1 MKGFY
6 LNRILKTVTFIVL
19 LSSFSLFAGT
29 TGKLAGKITD
39 SETGEP
45 VIGATITIEG
55 TRLGAAANSDG
66 YYYINNV
73 PPGQYEV
80 SVTSVGYSKTRIK
93 DVIIKIDLTT
103 TINVNLSSSAINVA
117 EVVVKAERPL
127 VQRDLTSS
135 SATVSSS
142 EITMMPVENINQIIN
157 LQAGVVSGHFRGGR
171 SNEVAYLV
179 DGIPMNDAF
188 NNTMNIEIENSSIRE
203 MEIISGTFNAEY
215 GQAMSGIVN
224 MVMKEGS
231 QNYEATAS
239 AYAGSYVTA
248 HSDIFRNLNR
258 IQSDGARDVQFSF
271 SGPVP
276 YIRDLTFFTT
286 GRYFKDNGY
295 LYGKRVYNVWD
306 DVPVFPDPGN
316 STVFAAR
323 ATGDGS
329 YVPMNPNDKK
339 SFNGKLTY
347 NIENWK
353 FSYGIFWDDSWSKG
367 YDHSYAWTPD
377 GIRNHYKTNFI
388 NNFQLSYVLS
398 QSTFTTVKLS
408 SNMYK
413 YWGELYADELDPRY
427 VKPLQGIPVSAYTFR
442 SGGNQ
447 SGRYKRNTLTY
458 IGQWALTSQISKE
471 HKLGTGFEARLHDLY
486 NSSKELVDLNE
497 EDSLFTPGYRQLGT
511 DLNQAY
517 RRFPFELSAYVQD
530 KMEYDIMIINCGL
543 RLDYFN
549 SNANLP
555 TDLRNP
561 ANNPNFPGA
570 FQTVKAKTEYQ
581 LSPRLGL
588 SFPISDKGAIHFSYG
603 HFFQIPSF
611 ENLYINP
618 DYIISQGNSLSSIT
632 GNPNLRAQ
640 KTVKYELGLQQEIFK
655 DISLDLSVYYSDIRN
670 LLGMEIINTYEGFKY
685 ARFKNRDY
693 GNVKGF
699 VLSLDKRFA
708 DYFSVKLDYT
718 FQIAEGNASDPY
730 AVYNDNQTSP
740 PVESEKNVVPLDWDQ
755 RSTLNISGNVGEPGD
770 WNVGLVFQYGSG
782 MPFTEDPKVLNG
794 LRFENSGK
802 RPNTF
807 NVDLK
812 ADKVFTVFG
821 FKINTFLLVYNL
833 LDIKNEY
840 GIYATTG
847 RANVDLNTKYAGQ
860 IIGLNT
866 MEEYVTNPAF
876 YSAPR
881 QIRVG
886 FSFGI

>member
-398 QSTFTTVKLS
+398 QSTFT
-408 SNMYK
+408 
-413 YWGELYADELDPRY
+413 
-427 VKPLQGIPVSAYTFR
+427 
-442 SGGNQ
+442 SG
-447 SGRYKRNTLTY
+447 TT
-458 IGQWALTSQISKE
+458 
-471 HKLGTGFEARLHDLY
+471 
-486 NSSKELVDLNE
+486 
-497 EDSLFTPGYRQLGT
+497 TP
-511 DLNQAY
+511 
-517 RRFPFELSAYVQD
+517 
-530 KMEYDIMIINCGL
+530 
-543 RLDYFN
+543 
-549 SNANLP
+549 
-555 TDLRNP
+555 
-561 ANNPNFPGA
+561 
-570 FQTVKAKTEYQ
+570 
-581 LSPRLGL
+581 
-588 SFPISDKGAIHFSYG
+588 
-603 HFFQIPSF
+603 
-611 ENLYINP
+611 
-618 DYIISQGNSLSSIT
+618 
-632 GNPNLRAQ
+632 
-640 KTVKYELGLQQEIFK
+640 
-655 DISLDLSVYYSDIRN
+655 
-670 LLGMEIINTYEGFKY
+670 
-685 ARFKNRDY
+685 
-693 GNVKGF
+693 
-699 VLSLDKRFA
+699 
-708 DYFSVKLDYT
+708 
-718 FQIAEGNASDPY
+718 
-730 AVYNDNQTSP
+730 
-740 PVESEKNVVPLDWDQ
+740 
-755 RSTLNISGNVGEPGD
+755 
-770 WNVGLVFQYGSG
+770 
-782 MPFTEDPKVLNG
+782 
-794 LRFENSGK
+794 
-802 RPNTF
+802 
-807 NVDLK
+807 
-812 ADKVFTVFG
+812 
-821 FKINTFLLVYNL
+821 
-833 LDIKNEY
+833 
-840 GIYATTG
+840 
-847 RANVDLNTKYAGQ
+847 
-860 IIGLNT
+860 
-866 MEEYVTNPAF
+866 
-876 YSAPR
+876 
-881 QIRVG
+881 
-886 FSFGI
+886 